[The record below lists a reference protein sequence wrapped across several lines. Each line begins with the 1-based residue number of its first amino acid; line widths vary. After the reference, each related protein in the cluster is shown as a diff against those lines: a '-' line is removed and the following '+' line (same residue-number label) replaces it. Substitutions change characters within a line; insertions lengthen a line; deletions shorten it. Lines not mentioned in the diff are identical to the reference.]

1 LFQKIITA
9 PNNLPPLT
17 SLYLIFY
24 QSREII
30 SLLKILSWD
39 VAPAELKMENQA
51 VAIAMVDV
59 AQVDVID

>member
-1 LFQKIITA
+1 LFKKIFTA
-9 PNNLPPLT
+9 SNNLPLT

-24 QSREII
+24 QFGELV

-51 VAIAMVDV
+51 VATATVD
-59 AQVDVID
+59 AALAAVIG